1 MAGQLVLG
9 KGNAPATPPTGYSSL
24 YVKNDGVPYVKND
37 AGVEASFG
45 GTVTGLSG
53 DVSGSGSGTI
63 ATTLGTVNSNV
74 GTYGNSSNVAQVT
87 VDGKGRITAVSNVS
101 IPASMVY
108 PGSGVPVSTGSAWST
123 SLAYTNVNTASTL
136 VLRDVNGNANF
147 VNVIATNISTVTSGQ
162 TINMTA
168 ASAQGQIVTGSSTI
182 TFNLP
187 DATTCYLGQQY
198 TFDNDSS
205 GLMTVNL
212 KDGVTLVSALPA
224 GSYAVVIC
232 SSNGT
237 TNGVWHAYYL
247 IPDST
252 NKWGTAGLNTGS
264 QITSTVSTGTAPLV
278 IASTTPVAN
287 LSIGGN
293 AGTATTAAGLSA
305 TLVPASGG
313 TGVANNNASTLTIS
327 GNYASTFTV
336 SGAYTYTL
344 PGATTT
350 LAGLGV
356 VQSFSKAQIGTPVAL
371 SVSSNLV
378 AVDLSLANNFTL
390 TLQATTAQTLSN
402 PSNAVAGQ
410 SGSIYITQN
419 GTPSTLAYGTN
430 WYEETTGV
438 APTVS
443 TTASA
448 QNSLHYEVF
457 DSTHIYYVLNKHGV
471 A

>member
-168 ASAQGQIVTGSSTI
+168 ASAQGQIATGSSTI

-278 IASTTPVAN
+278 IASTTQVAN
-287 LSIGGN
+287 LN
-293 AGTATTAAGLSA
+293 VATAGTLSS
-305 TLVPASGG
+305 TLGPALGG
-313 TGVANNNASTLTIS
+313 TGIANNAASTITITGS
-327 GNYASTFTV
+327 FASNFTV
-336 SGAYTYTL
+336 SGAYTYTM
-344 PGATTT
+344 PGATDTIVARATT
-350 LAGLGV
+350 
-356 VQSFSKAQIGTPVAL
+356 
-371 SVSSNLV
+371 
-378 AVDLSLANNFTL
+378 DTL
-390 TLQATTAQTLSN
+390 TNKNVKPRLLSAASYTTDTGTSLNCDNLDLFIVTAQAGALKFNNPTGTAYDGQVLWIAVTGTAARALTYDTQFESSANAVMPTTTVTTARIDIAFMWRADTSKWHC
-402 PSNAVAGQ
+402 V
-410 SGSIYITQN
+410 
-419 GTPSTLAYGTN
+419 
-430 WYEETTGV
+430 GV
-438 APTVS
+438 A
-443 TTASA
+443 
-448 QNSLHYEVF
+448 
-457 DSTHIYYVLNKHGV
+457 
-471 A
+471 